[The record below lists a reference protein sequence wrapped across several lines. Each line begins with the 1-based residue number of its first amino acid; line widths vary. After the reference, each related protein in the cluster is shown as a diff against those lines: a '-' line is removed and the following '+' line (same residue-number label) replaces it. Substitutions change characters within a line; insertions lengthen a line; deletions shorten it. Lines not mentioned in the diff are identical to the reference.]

1 MNSPPFHFRQL
12 WQANGKRCFSMK
24 VDRGKMFDSS
34 FPHTDTSSR
43 LVVFPCATC
52 RIASSTSRLKKSTH
66 LFASS
71 SRRLV
76 GSIRWLASST
86 RRFTNLTHP

>member
-1 MNSPPFHFRQL
+1 
-12 WQANGKRCFSMK
+12 MK
-24 VDRGKMFDSS
+24 VDRGKMFDSLFRYGNQMFDSS

-52 RIASSTSRLKKSTH
+52 RIASSTSRLNKSTH

-86 RRFTNLTHP
+86 RRFTNFTHP